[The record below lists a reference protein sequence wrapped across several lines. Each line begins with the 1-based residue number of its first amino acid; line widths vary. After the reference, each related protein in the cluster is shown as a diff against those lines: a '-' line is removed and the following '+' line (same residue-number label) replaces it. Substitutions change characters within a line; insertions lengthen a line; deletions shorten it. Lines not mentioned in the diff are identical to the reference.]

1 MKTAML
7 SVLAFI
13 LFVTSF
19 PYYFDWDIGRFAA
32 KWLANLAVVLFAST
46 SKKET
51 IPEHQSSIVART
63 PKVSFCASDVL
74 WYWFGECGFACTSKK
89 KKPFLKSNGQLLRV
103 NAACWWL
110 RSMCNHGKSRI
121 WRDRFSCFL
130 LGYLCLEFPLRSR
143 GEVWKFRQVTK
154 QVCPSFFLSA
164 EWGVLLAQ
172 CSEIGVGHFVSWATV
187 TMQIYR
193 VRLVHTVD
201 LCVAYQKQRFLE
213 FRGQFLQVQ
222 RFANVRQTRTKTN
235 LNLFPVYSQQRNRP
249 PIL

>member
-1 MKTAML
+1 M
-7 SVLAFI
+7 
-13 LFVTSF
+13 
-19 PYYFDWDIGRFAA
+19 
-32 KWLANLAVVLFAST
+32 VLFACT

-130 LGYLCLEFPLRSR
+130 LGYLCLEFPSGLAEKFESSGRSQSKCALRFSYPLNE
-143 GEVWKFRQVTK
+143 GF
-154 QVCPSFFLSA
+154 
-164 EWGVLLAQ
+164 LLAQ

-187 TMQIYR
+187 TRQIYR

-235 LNLFPVYSQQRNRP
+235 FNLFPVYSQQRNRP